1 MQRESLYM
9 QKSGRWRR
17 GEKGIEKER
26 KREGYDLFY
35 ITTYFIKLCNCNSLF
50 TCIKLIEL
58 QYFMIV
64 TKNSI
69 LKNNLYFLNIE

>member
-26 KREGYDLFY
+26 KREG
-35 ITTYFIKLCNCNSLF
+35 
-50 TCIKLIEL
+50 
-58 QYFMIV
+58 
-64 TKNSI
+64 
-69 LKNNLYFLNIE
+69 